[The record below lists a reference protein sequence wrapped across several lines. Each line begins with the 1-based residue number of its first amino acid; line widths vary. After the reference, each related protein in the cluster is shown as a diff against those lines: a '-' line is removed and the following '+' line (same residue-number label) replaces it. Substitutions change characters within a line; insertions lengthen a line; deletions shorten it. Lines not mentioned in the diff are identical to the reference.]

1 MYCNK
6 NTYAHIIF
14 QLPKMSEVKIIS
26 NCLVQAATPPPMAD
40 HENHRID
47 LTPWDLQ
54 LLLFDPMQK
63 GILIRK
69 PTPQQQRELL
79 GEYSTVDFLKL
90 SLSKTLD
97 HFPPLAGRL
106 ISEKNDDED
115 DTVSLY
121 IDCNNLGAQFTHA
134 VADDVTTADIIK
146 PTYVPAI
153 VHSLFSL
160 NGVPNWEG
168 ISKPLLAVQMTE
180 LADGIFIGCTVNHC
194 VGDGTS
200 FWSFFY
206 SWCQIGTGSEDIS
219 VPVVIKPW
227 VPDGAKFPIRIHSW
241 NQLILE
247 KFIPPIFKER
257 IFRFSKE
264 GVAHLKAKANSLA
277 NNNGIENN
285 IISSFQALLAYLWL
299 TITSHR
305 HSNFQNNY
313 YDDDEEVTLL
323 LLIDARDR
331 LKPPLPK
338 GYFGNAVYTRAIRCT
353 AKDLLKNDVGWAAKL
368 INEHVTLQTSD
379 EVKKWYVDWT
389 KNPKI
394 LKKREALRNTLV
406 VSGSPRFNIYGND
419 IKPVAVRSGMG
430 NKYDGKLTVYSG
442 SKDGEVDV
450 EVCLS
455 PETMHALE
463 TDQGI
468 LEATAV
474 KSSARRE

>member
-1 MYCNK
+1 M
-6 NTYAHIIF
+6 A
-14 QLPKMSEVKIIS
+14 EVKIIS
-26 NCLVQAATPPPMAD
+26 TCLVQAATPPMAD
-40 HENHRID
+40 HQNHRID

-69 PTPQQQRELL
+69 PTLQQQQELL
-79 GEYSTVDFLKL
+79 GDYTTIDFLKL

-97 HFPPLAGRL
+97 LFPPLAGRL
-106 ISEKNDDED
+106 RSQKNDDD
-115 DTVSLY
+115 DDDNTVSLY

-134 VADDVTTADIIK
+134 VADDVTMADIIK

-180 LADGIFIGCTVNHC
+180 IADGIFIGCTVNHC
-194 VGDGTS
+194 VGDGAS
-200 FWSFFY
+200 FWNFFY
-206 SWCQIGTGSEDIS
+206 SWCQIATGSEEVS
-219 VPVVIKPW
+219 LPVVIKPW
-227 VPDGAKFPIRIHSW
+227 VPDGAKFPIRIQSW
-241 NQLILE
+241 NELILE
-247 KFIPPIFKER
+247 KFIPPVFKER

-264 GVAHLKAKANSLA
+264 GVAQFKAKANSLV
-277 NNNGIENN
+277 NKKKNGAENN
-285 IISSFQALLAYLWL
+285 MISSFQALLAYLWL
-299 TITSHR
+299 TITRYRCSHL
-305 HSNFQNNY
+305 HNDI
-313 YDDDEEVTLL
+313 DDDEEVTLL

-338 GYFGNAVYTRAIRCT
+338 GYFGNAVYTRAITCT
-353 AKDLLKNDVGWAAKL
+353 ASDLLKNDVGWAAKL
-368 INEHVTLQTSD
+368 IHEQVTLQTSE

-394 LKKREALRNTLV
+394 LKKREALKNTLV

-463 TDQGI
+463 TDQEI

-474 KSSARRE
+474 KKSARRE